1 MTAPSDLPFTK
12 MQGLGND
19 FVVLDGREDTLSL
32 DPAQLRRLADRRIGV
47 GCDQVLVLERAPAP
61 DAARYR
67 IFNPDGGEVEQCGN
81 GVRCVAR
88 WLYDRGEIDEQSSLL
103 SAAGRMQVTIL
114 GSGRVKVGMG
124 VPATD
129 PARVPVISDEP
140 GPEHDLA
147 VAGTPHRFVVL
158 SMGNP
163 HAVLEVPDVDSAPV
177 LELGEA
183 LQQHPAFPRQV
194 NAGFVQVLDSSR
206 VRLRVF
212 ERGAGETQACGSGA
226 CAAAA
231 AMILR
236 ERVTSPVEVE
246 LPGGALGIEWSGPG
260 AQVMMTG
267 PAEYAFS
274 GTIDLHS

>member
-1 MTAPSDLPFTK
+1 MHKRLPFTK
-12 MQGLGND
+12 MHGLGND
-19 FVVLDGREDTLSL
+19 FVVLDGRSEDLSL
-32 DPAQLRRLADRRIGV
+32 DGPQLMRLANRRTGI
-47 GCDQVLVLERAPAP
+47 GCDQILVLEQAPDP

-88 WLYDRGEIDEQSSLL
+88 WLHDRGEIGETASLL
-103 SAAGRMQVTIL
+103 SAAGRMQVTL
-114 GSGRVKVGMG
+114 HESGEVTVGMG
-124 VPATD
+124 APDTD

-140 GPEHDLA
+140 GPEHQLT
-147 VAGTPHRFVVL
+147 VAETSGTFVVL

-163 HAVLEVPDVDSAPV
+163 HAVLEVPDVDAAPV

-194 NAGFVQVLDSSR
+194 NVGFVQVLDRSR

-212 ERGAGETQACGSGA
+212 ERGAGETRACGSGA
-226 CAAAA
+226 CAAAV
-231 AMILR
+231 AMILQD
-236 ERVTSPVEVE
+236 RVSSPVRID
-246 LPGGALGIEWSGPG
+246 LPGGALRIEWSGPG